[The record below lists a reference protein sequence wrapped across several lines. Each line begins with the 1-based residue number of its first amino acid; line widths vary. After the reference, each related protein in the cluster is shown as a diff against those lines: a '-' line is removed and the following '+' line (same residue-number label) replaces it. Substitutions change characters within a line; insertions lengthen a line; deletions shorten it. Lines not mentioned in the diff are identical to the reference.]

1 MAPARGGGA
10 GGGGAPA
17 VVMRRH
23 ALRPT
28 CGAANE
34 PVKWKGSIRRLR
46 EGSIPLREQGMPVS
60 RTIGPLT
67 ATLERD
73 ELVFRFHDPL
83 TMALEVP
90 ATLEYDLN
98 QFIEEHKESLSGC
111 QLLVDLQ

>member
-1 MAPARGGGA
+1 
-10 GGGGAPA
+10 
-17 VVMRRH
+17 
-23 ALRPT
+23 
-28 CGAANE
+28 
-34 PVKWKGSIRRLR
+34 
-46 EGSIPLREQGMPVS
+46 MPVS

-111 QLLVDLQ
+111 QLLVDLQGVTGINSRQLGVMLALRQVLAAQGSLALRGLSQGVKRLLAMTRMEHFFHAVP